1 MTVIDFATARLAREV
16 ARRKPVGRLAV
27 EWVFDDDGE
36 PIVHL
41 SFDYD
46 EGQVGNAHTFLA
58 RYLPSLAAHLYS
70 LASSEAEQG
79 EEVSASSSPSSPAPS
94 GTNL

>member
-1 MTVIDFATARLAREV
+1 MSVVDLAEARLLREV
-16 ARRKPVGRLAV
+16 ARRKPIGRLAV
-27 EWVFDDDGE
+27 EWVYDDDGE
-36 PIVHL
+36 PIVRL

-46 EGQVGNAHTFLA
+46 EGEIGDPHTFLA

-70 LASSEAEQG
+70 LASSSEGVEAG
-79 EEVSASSSPSSPAPS
+79 LAA

>member
-1 MTVIDFATARLAREV
+1 MIIDFATARLAREV

-46 EGQVGNAHTFLA
+46 AGEVGEAHAFLA
-58 RYLPSLAAHLYS
+58 RYLPSLATHLAG
-70 LASSEAEQG
+70 LANAAR
-79 EEVSASSSPSSPAPS
+79 EEEENREGRS
-94 GTNL
+94 TL

>member
-41 SFDYD
+41 SFDYN
-46 EGQVGNAHTFLA
+46 EGEVGNAHAFLA
-58 RYLPSLAAHLYS
+58 RYLPSLATHLYS
-70 LASSEAEQG
+70 LASSSEEDEAS
-79 EEVSASSSPSSPAPS
+79 VPAGS

>member
-1 MTVIDFATARLAREV
+1 MSVVDLAEARLLREV

-27 EWVFDDDGE
+27 EWVLDDDGE

-46 EGQVGNAHTFLA
+46 EEQVGNAHTFLA

-70 LASSEAEQG
+70 LASSSEDG
-79 EEVSASSSPSSPAPS
+79 DDGSTP